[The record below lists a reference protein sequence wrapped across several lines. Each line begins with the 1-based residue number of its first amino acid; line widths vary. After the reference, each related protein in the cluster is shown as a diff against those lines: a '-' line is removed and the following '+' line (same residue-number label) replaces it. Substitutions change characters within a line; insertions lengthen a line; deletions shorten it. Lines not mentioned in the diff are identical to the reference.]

1 MVEDTAF
8 SRLNLLYPI
17 YIGASFISTKIGTSS
32 RAESYVLNV
41 VQNLRAVG
49 LIDDGG
55 KPTDLAAKLRNDNR
69 YSEACKEIIQSVY
82 PSELTQFGYTSSQ
95 RREIQ
100 EWFLVSAGL
109 SETTARKKA
118 AFYRILVSEIDP
130 NELLGSNEDDLEEKP
145 QDEADEA
152 ESKKVVKPKKVDLD
166 SNQKNI
172 ILTVR
177 MEINLP
183 SGADAET
190 YDNIFKSI
198 KENLLND

>member
-1 MVEDTAF
+1 M
-8 SRLNLLYPI
+8 
-17 YIGASFISTKIGTSS
+17 
-32 RAESYVLNV
+32 
-41 VQNLRAVG
+41 
-49 LIDDGG
+49 
-55 KPTDLAAKLRNDNR
+55 AAKLRNDNR

>member
-1 MVEDTAF
+1 M
-8 SRLNLLYPI
+8 
-17 YIGASFISTKIGTSS
+17 
-32 RAESYVLNV
+32 
-41 VQNLRAVG
+41 
-49 LIDDGG
+49 
-55 KPTDLAAKLRNDNR
+55 
-69 YSEACKEIIQSVY
+69 
-82 PSELTQFGYTSSQ
+82 
-95 RREIQ
+95 
-100 EWFLVSAGL
+100 
-109 SETTARKKA
+109 
-118 AFYRILVSEIDP
+118 VSEIDP